1 MPELE
6 VKRGLLCAY
15 AVSGQYCYAPR
26 ILYYAM
32 IGIVV
37 LIRRHMWLA
46 AGASAYIMTYAGVAA
61 VHSVI
66 LCGIHGSST
75 SWLPDDR
82 VSLGQEASVW
92 VRALVLDLDTDATL
106 AIVGV
111 GFLML
116 LPLAVYSTTF
126 QKSEAKPILA
136 AWGLLM
142 LVGLICCLTNL
153 YTLDTTS
160 NGPFNQYYI
169 CNMNTADSLSS
180 PSTLAPLSKDW
191 NETVNDYFANQPTTS
206 QACFYPCLYSSQII
220 RSQSDITMIPFPDV
234 QPGSGRYWA
243 FKLLAAF
250 VYACV
255 PLYMVGSIILLFQRY
270 FVDHKLKDESMFT
283 SMKDQFDT
291 LRGMPL
297 TIKVVLEFIF
307 VSFQAYALVFS
318 PLVVVVFVIFAEFSL
333 SLDPEA
339 ESMRHVGQ
347 WQPLVSVALVVVA
360 AFLSKYSQ
368 ELKWL
373 TFWRKE
379 EHRDLEGPTELYQS
393 MRLGS

>member
-6 VKRGLLCAY
+6 AKRDLLCAY

-32 IGIVV
+32 VGIIV

-61 VHSVI
+61 VHAVI

-82 VSLGQEASVW
+82 VSLEQEASVW
-92 VRALVLDLDTDATL
+92 VRGLVLDMDTDATL
-106 AIVGV
+106 AIVAV

-116 LPLAVYSTTF
+116 LPLAAYSTTF
-126 QKSEAKPILA
+126 QKSEAKPVLT
-136 AWGLLM
+136 AWGVLM

-153 YTLDTTS
+153 YILDTTL
-160 NGPFNQYYI
+160 NGPFSQYRI

-180 PSTLAPLSKDW
+180 PSTLAPLGNDW
-191 NETVNDYFANQPTTS
+191 NETVHDYFANQPTTS
-206 QACFYPCLYSSQII
+206 QACFYPCLYSSQIL

-255 PLYMVGSIILLFQRY
+255 PLYIVGGVILLFQRY
-270 FVDHKLKDESMFT
+270 FVDHTSKDESMFT
-283 SMKDQFDT
+283 SIKGRLDT
-291 LRGMPL
+291 LGGMPL

-347 WQPLVSVALVVVA
+347 WQPLVSVALVVIA
-360 AFLSKYSQ
+360 ALLSKYSQ

-373 TFWRKE
+373 AFWRKG
-379 EHRDLEGPTELYQS
+379 EHRDLGEPTELYQS
-393 MRLGS
+393 LRVG